1 MKITTR
7 KITYNNK
14 PDPITSIK
22 EYKIDEN
29 GKRVLV
35 KENTY
40 DEKTGLVTMNDP
52 VINPGT
58 VLDKYSKKD
67 KPQEGKIYALTG
79 TRNDKCILNGNTWKE
94 SEVGENISDIQ
105 KRVSDRVGK
114 VFDPK
119 TDQYVSI
126 KTKEDA

>member
-22 EYKIDEN
+22 EYKIDDN

-94 SEVGENISDIQ
+94 SEV
-105 KRVSDRVGK
+105 K
-114 VFDPK
+114 
-119 TDQYVSI
+119 
-126 KTKEDA
+126 

>member
-35 KENTY
+35 KE
-40 DEKTGLVTMNDP
+40 
-52 VINPGT
+52 
-58 VLDKYSKKD
+58 D
-67 KPQEGKIYALTG
+67 KPLEGKTYALTG
-79 TRNDKCILNGNTWKE
+79 LGKCIANGNTWKE
-94 SEVGENISDIQ
+94 SEV
-105 KRVSDRVGK
+105 K
-114 VFDPK
+114 
-119 TDQYVSI
+119 
-126 KTKEDA
+126 